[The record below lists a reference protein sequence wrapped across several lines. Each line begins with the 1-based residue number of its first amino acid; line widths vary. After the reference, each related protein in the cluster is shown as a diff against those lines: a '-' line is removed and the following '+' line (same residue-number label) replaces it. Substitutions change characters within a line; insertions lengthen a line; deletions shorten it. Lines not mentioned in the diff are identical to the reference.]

1 MLGGLGGG
9 IVCAE
14 AAAAMPHTRADP
26 KVPIVRSFNIAT
38 LPRLEGF
45 VVALRFLKLLC
56 QRMRLADAAK
66 KSSVSGAGSDC
77 SAVTGRERINMG

>member
-1 MLGGLGGG
+1 MLGGLGGGG

-45 VVALRFLKLLC
+45 VVALRFLKLL
-56 QRMRLADAAK
+56 
-66 KSSVSGAGSDC
+66 
-77 SAVTGRERINMG
+77 